1 MGERKALGKGL
12 EALIPRIET
21 DEGLLTC
28 PIEELKPSRLQPR
41 KAFNEGSLDELA
53 ESISEKGVIQPLLV
67 RKTSDG
73 YELVAGE
80 RRWRAALKAGI
91 KEVPIRVVDVSDR
104 ESLELALIENI
115 QREDLN
121 PLEESEA
128 YKRLIDEFGYS
139 QEEVARRVGKNRTT
153 INNALRLLKLPVEVR
168 EQIASG
174 GITAGHAR
182 ALLTVGDILI
192 QRELCRRIVKQ
203 GLSVRETERIAGRLK
218 TRKKDAKGHRREVK
232 EPTLRALED
241 ELKQLLGTK
250 VEIRMKKNSGRIEIS
265 FYSIDELERILEILR
280 R

>member
-1 MGERKALGKGL
+1 MGERKALGRGL

-21 DEGLLTC
+21 EEALLTC

-41 KAFNEGSLDELA
+41 KAFNEESLDDLA
-53 ESISEKGVIQPLLV
+53 VSISEKGVIQPLLV

-182 ALLTVGDILI
+182 ALLAIGDILI

-218 TRKKDAKGHRREVK
+218 TGKKEEKRHRRELK

-250 VEIRMKKNSGRIEIS
+250 VEIRMKKSSGRIEIS
-265 FYSIDELERILEILR
+265 FYSIDELERILEMLR

>member
-218 TRKKDAKGHRREVK
+218 TRKKDAKRHRRESK